1 MDVKDGKSI
10 TAQVSFSCVR
20 IIVDNLASQPLPI
33 AETAFPGRSVVASLQ
48 RGGQEPEF
56 RMA

>member
-1 MDVKDGKSI
+1 MGVKDGKSI

-20 IIVDNLASQPLPI
+20 KIIDNLASQLFPI
-33 AETAFPGRSVVASLQ
+33 AETAFPGRTVVASLQ